1 MSFVSFTVLLKVVS
15 FTKILTKVTVF
26 IDDRTFQSEQ
36 EFPPTIVANYSTISD
51 TSQMSI
57 ILPHFFSYMLIIQ

>member
-26 IDDRTFQSEQ
+26 IDDGLFKVSK
-36 EFPPTIVANYSTISD
+36 FPPTIAANYSTISD
-51 TSQMSI
+51 TSQVSI
-57 ILPHFFSYMLIIQ
+57 VLPHFFPCVLIIQ